1 MNSVSNL
8 SQQQCCSFDRESYTK
23 NNSIPDEFI
32 CPLTLN
38 IMRDPVMI
46 KSGHSFE
53 RSAIFNWLQ
62 KGHDTCPLTRQP
74 LGISGLVTNHALLVQ
89 IQKWKAS
96 QQDPS
101 SYETDDE
108 TDSCF
113 STDEDDVAYRYGLAR
128 KVVIRQEATST
139 QVITTEGVVVDE
151 AEEISPNRRRPLI
164 RFWRTRRNNI

>member
-1 MNSVSNL
+1 MNCVSNL
-8 SQQQCCSFDRESYTK
+8 SHQCSFDRESYTK
-23 NNSIPDEFI
+23 NSIPDEFI

-53 RSAIFNWLQ
+53 RSAIFKWIQ

-89 IQKWKAS
+89 IQRWKAS

-101 SYETDDE
+101 TYETDDE

-128 KVVIRQEATST
+128 KVVMRQEATST
-139 QVITTEGVVVDE
+139 HVVATEGVVDE
-151 AEEISPNRRRPLI
+151 AEEVSPNRRRPLI